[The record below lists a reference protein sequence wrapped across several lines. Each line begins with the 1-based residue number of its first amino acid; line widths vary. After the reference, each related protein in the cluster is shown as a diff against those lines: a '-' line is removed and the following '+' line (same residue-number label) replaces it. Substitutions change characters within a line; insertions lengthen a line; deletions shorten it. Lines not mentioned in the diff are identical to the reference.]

1 MENILS
7 SLRNATGNGKSAAAG
22 GGRLIV
28 VFGCGGDRDKSKR
41 PLMGKAASRYAD
53 YVILTEDNPRS
64 ERAENIVSE
73 IAEGVTVPFK
83 VITDR
88 REAVSAAL
96 SEAKSGDTVAILGKG
111 AEKEIIRG
119 KERIPYSDKEFLLS
133 LKEKTRSG

>member
-1 MENILS
+1 
-7 SLRNATGNGKSAAAG
+7 
-22 GGRLIV
+22 
-28 VFGCGGDRDKSKR
+28 
-41 PLMGKAASRYAD
+41 MGKAASRYAD

-119 KERIPYSDKEFLLS
+119 KERSPYSDKEFLLS